1 MAFFFLSHFHLLKL
15 GPISQMMMSQVT
27 GQVAVMMQLS
37 SPGEHGHS
45 LSHCCR
51 ISGELSIVVWLAL
64 SVIAALHIFKK
75 IRLWFSKGMKSY
87 CVCRKA
93 EIRRQ
98 SCSWDLRGK
107 YLLLEQP
114 RYIISLQRNVPQQPA
129 LWNLRRKITQGA
141 DIVLVFFITEICW
154 KELSSTCQEWTK
166 GRRSC
171 QIPGC
176 VCSVTKSCPALCNCM

>member
-1 MAFFFLSHFHLLKL
+1 
-15 GPISQMMMSQVT
+15 MMMSHVT
-27 GQVAVMMQLS
+27 GQVAVMMRLS

-51 ISGELSIVVWLAL
+51 ISGELGIVVRLAL

-87 CVCRKA
+87 CACRKA

-98 SCSWDLRGK
+98 SCSWDQRGK

-114 RYIISLQRNVPQQPA
+114 RYIISLGRNVPQQPA

-141 DIVLVFFITEICW
+141 DIVLVFLLLRYVG
-154 KELSSTCQEWTK
+154 KN
-166 GRRSC
+166 
-171 QIPGC
+171 
-176 VCSVTKSCPALCNCM
+176 CPAPAKNEPKAGEVAKSLGVCAQSLSHVQLFAIPCSPPGSSVRVISQARILE